1 MAVVVESEQILVEHK
16 DSVLEIRMN
25 RPEKKN
31 ALTHA
36 MYTALV
42 SALAQADVDPSVRV
56 IYITGNGG
64 AFTSGNDVLDFM
76 MAPPNME
83 DSPVALFL
91 KSLPTIRK
99 PLVAAVN
106 GLAIGIGTTLML
118 HCDLAYAAES
128 AEFQMPFVNLGL
140 CPEAGSSLLL
150 PRLMGHTRAAELLL
164 LGERFG
170 AAKALQYGL
179 ITAVVADAELA
190 SVAMGAAR
198 RLAAQPPAAVR
209 LTKSLLK
216 RADAAAVEAAM
227 RIEGQEFQQRL
238 RSPEA
243 AEAFAAF
250 AERRKPDFSKF
261 V

>member
-1 MAVVVESEQILVEHK
+1 MSVVVESEQILVEHK
-16 DSVLEIRMN
+16 DSVLVLRLN

-31 ALTHA
+31 ALTHS

-42 SALAQADVDPSVRV
+42 AAFAQADSDPSVRA
-56 IYITGNGG
+56 IYITGSGG

-83 DSPVALFL
+83 DSPVAQFL
-91 KSLPTIRK
+91 KALPQIRK

-118 HCDLAYAAES
+118 HCDLAYAAER

-150 PRLMGHTRAAELLL
+150 PRLMGYTRAAELLL
-164 LGERFG
+164 LGERFS

-179 ITAVVADAELA
+179 ITAVVPDGELEA
-190 SVAMGAAR
+190 VAMAGAR
-198 RLAAQPPAAVR
+198 RIAAQPPAAVR

-216 RADAAAVEAAM
+216 RGEAAAVEAAM

-238 RSPEA
+238 QSPEA

-250 AERRKPDFSKF
+250 AERRRPDFSKF

>member
-1 MAVVVESEQILVEHK
+1 
-16 DSVLEIRMN
+16 
-25 RPEKKN
+25 
-31 ALTHA
+31 
-36 MYTALV
+36 
-42 SALAQADVDPSVRV
+42 
-56 IYITGNGG
+56 
-64 AFTSGNDVLDFM
+64 
-76 MAPPNME
+76 
-83 DSPVALFL
+83 
-91 KSLPTIRK
+91 
-99 PLVAAVN
+99 
-106 GLAIGIGTTLML
+106 
-118 HCDLAYAAES
+118 
-128 AEFQMPFVNLGL
+128 
-140 CPEAGSSLLL
+140 
-150 PRLMGHTRAAELLL
+150 
-164 LGERFG
+164 
-170 AAKALQYGL
+170 
-179 ITAVVADAELA
+179 VVADAELA